1 MDSVWTKTVC
11 MSEFPDLNGDIKTD
25 GLIIGGGSDGILCAY
40 MLQQAGVNPPF
51 TLRFL
56 LLAPYARL

>member
-11 MSEFPDLNGDIKTD
+11 MSEFPDLNGDTKTD
-25 GLIIGGGSDGILCAY
+25 VLIIGGGADGILCAY
-40 MLQQAGVNPPF
+40 MLQQAGVTPPF

>member
-25 GLIIGGGSDGILCAY
+25 GLIIGGDSDGILCAY

-56 LLAPYARL
+56 L